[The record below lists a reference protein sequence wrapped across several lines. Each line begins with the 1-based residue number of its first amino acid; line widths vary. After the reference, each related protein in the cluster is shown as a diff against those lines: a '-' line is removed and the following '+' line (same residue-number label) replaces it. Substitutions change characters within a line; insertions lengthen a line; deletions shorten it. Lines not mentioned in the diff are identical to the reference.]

1 MCHVLCL
8 DFDCGLDQ
16 GESERVHLSRAV
28 GRPAVRPV
36 VSHLL
41 GGAGHRVV
49 PHNGDIDQGVGA
61 KPLQPGPER
70 AAAGQTQ

>member
-1 MCHVLCL
+1 M
-8 DFDCGLDQ
+8 
-16 GESERVHLSRAV
+16 

-70 AAAGQTQ
+70 AAAGQTQWAEAEEAQRQRWAQPKTH